1 MPTAELFVS
10 LKVPDNVAITAF
22 HTLERM
28 GYKKL
33 KKLERKSYYK
43 FDFFGDIKK
52 FQSEISKV
60 DILINANK
68 HQFSFNLEKNN
79 NNKNNIKKIN
89 ILVQDLDDGKGL
101 LSTLKNRLGFKN
113 MKNAEKGVLWALSI
127 DADEE
132 NAKNT
137 AIEIAK
143 SLLMNENYQ
152 KYKIL
157 G

>member
-33 KKLERKSYYK
+33 KKLERKGYYK

-68 HQFSFNLEKNN
+68 HQLSFELEK
-79 NNKNNIKKIN
+79 KNNIKKIN

-152 KYKIL
+152 KFRIL
-157 G
+157 S

>member
-1 MPTAELFVS
+1 MTTTELIVS

-22 HTLERM
+22 HALERM
-28 GYKKL
+28 GYDKL
-33 KKLERKSYYK
+33 KRLERKDYYK

-52 FQSEISKV
+52 FQNEISKV

-68 HQFSFNLEKNN
+68 HQYVFNLENSKINE
-79 NNKNNIKKIN
+79 KFKKIN
-89 ILVQDLDDGKGL
+89 VLVQDLDDGKEL
-101 LSTLKNRLGFKN
+101 LSTLKNKLGFKN
-113 MKNAEKGVLWALSI
+113 IKKAEKGVLWALSI

-152 KYKIL
+152 KFRIM